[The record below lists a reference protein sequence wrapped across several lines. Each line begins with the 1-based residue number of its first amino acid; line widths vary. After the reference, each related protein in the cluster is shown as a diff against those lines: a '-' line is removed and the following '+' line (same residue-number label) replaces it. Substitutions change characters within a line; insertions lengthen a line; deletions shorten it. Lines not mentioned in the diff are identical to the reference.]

1 MTLESVKLKIL
12 KYLFKINVKIGRRL
26 AFYISGYN
34 ASREVGDAVKKQ
46 KFDLR
51 GMKERM
57 KAVTI
62 HDQDIIDKRWDICKS
77 CEFLTEKNMC
87 QKCGCFMKVKTRIAT
102 VACPID
108 KRGKEYNFMEG
119 RATNGTQPV
128 VK

>member
-1 MTLESVKLKIL
+1 MTLASVKLKII
-12 KYLFKINVKIGRRL
+12 LFLLKINVAIGRRL
-26 AFYISGYN
+26 VFYRVKYSAGK
-34 ASREVGDAVKKQ
+34 EVDNAVKEK

-51 GMKERM
+51 GMKDRM
-57 KAVTI
+57 KAVMI
-62 HDQDIIDKRWDICKS
+62 HDKDIIDKRWDICKS

-108 KRGKEYNFMEG
+108 KWGKEYNFMEG